1 MPKNKTQQLTQGA
14 MMAVIFTA
22 LLAITSYIPIL
33 SLVTIWFISFPVA
46 WYSAMYDRKAS
57 MIVAVVSIGVSILVT
72 GIMSLPLAII
82 FCLAGFLIGDT
93 LRMKKSKVYL
103 FMTTGISVL
112 LSMAIM
118 YVISVKLFNVDSL
131 KIMLEIARESY
142 ERSNEL
148 AKTMPGV
155 KALTVEQLEQMFD
168 LVTMVMPTMIT
179 MSVFMI
185 TFIIITV
192 NLPLLK
198 RFGITVP
205 KFAPFKD
212 LQLPRSVL
220 WYYMLVLIVTL
231 FIKPESGSFA
241 DMAFLN
247 LSFILSTLLLLQGI
261 SFIHYYVHEQEWPK
275 WIAIVSTILALPL
288 YSFVTLLGIV
298 DLGFNIRALVT
309 GTPRK

>member
-14 MMAVIFTA
+14 MMTVFFTA

-33 SLVTIWFISFPVA
+33 TLVTIWFISFPIA

-72 GIMSLPLAII
+72 GIKALPLAII
-82 FCLAGFLIGDT
+82 FCLVGFLIGDA
-93 LRMKKSKVYL
+93 LRMKRSKVYL

-112 LSMAIM
+112 LSTAFM
-118 YVISVKLFNVDSL
+118 YIILVKFLNLDVL
-131 KIMLEIARESY
+131 KIIMNVIQESY
-142 ERSNEL
+142 IRSNEL
-148 AKTMPGV
+148 QKAMPGV
-155 KALTVEQLEQMFD
+155 TAMTDEQLVQMFD
-168 LVTMVMPTMIT
+168 VFNMLMPTMIT
-179 MSVFMI
+179 MTVFI
-185 TFIIITV
+185 ISFIIITV

-198 RFGITVP
+198 RFEITVP

-220 WYYMLVLIVTL
+220 WYYMLVLIVTV

-241 DMAFLN
+241 DTVFLN
-247 LSFILSTLLLLQGI
+247 LSFLLSTLLLLQGM

-275 WIAIVSTILALPL
+275 WIAIISTILALPL

>member
-14 MMAVIFTA
+14 MMAVFFTA

-33 SLVTIWFISFPVA
+33 TLVTVWFISFPIA

-57 MIVAVVSIGVSILVT
+57 MIVAVVSIGISILVT
-72 GIMSLPLAII
+72 GITALPLAII
-82 FCLAGFLIGDT
+82 FGLVGFLIGDT
-93 LRMKKSKVYL
+93 LRMKRSKVYL

-112 LSMAIM
+112 LSTASM
-118 YVISVKLFNVDSL
+118 YIILVKFFNLDVL
-131 KIMLEIARESY
+131 KIIMNVIQASY
-142 ERSNEL
+142 IRSNEL
-148 AKTMPGV
+148 TKTMPGMT
-155 KALTVEQLEQMFD
+155 AMTDEQLVQMFD
-168 LVTMVMPTMIT
+168 VFNMLMPTMIT
-179 MSVFMI
+179 MSVFI
-185 TFIIITV
+185 FTFIIITV
-192 NLPLLK
+192 NLPILK
-198 RFGITVP
+198 RFGITIP

-220 WYYMLVLIVTL
+220 WYYMLVLIVKL

-241 DMAFLN
+241 DMSFLN
-247 LSFILSTLLLLQGI
+247 LSFLLSTLLLLQGM

-275 WIAIVSTILALPL
+275 WIAIISTILALPL